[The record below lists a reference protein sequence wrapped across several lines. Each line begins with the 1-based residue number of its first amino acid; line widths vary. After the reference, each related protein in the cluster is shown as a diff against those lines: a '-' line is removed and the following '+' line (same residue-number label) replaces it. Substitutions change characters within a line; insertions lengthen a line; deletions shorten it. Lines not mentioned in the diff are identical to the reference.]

1 MIKVKSKII
10 PADDGLDVEIEV
22 MVAYPKS
29 IPEGMENLLLKGEL
43 MELLKNVYRKKP
55 ELVLDALEDLTEVL
69 SHDKTDIDNN

>member
-1 MIKVKSKII
+1 MIKVRSKIT
-10 PADDGLDVEIEV
+10 PADDGLDVEIVV

-43 MELLKNVYRKKP
+43 RELLKSVYRKRP
-55 ELVLDALEDLTEVL
+55 ELVLDALEDLTEEL